1 MKTAIVD
8 RNIRA
13 RALRVAALAAA
24 AGFAISVAPMLA
36 PTLAHGQVAV
46 PNVQSGGVAITGE
59 DFAGVRYTQGS
70 IGGNI
75 AFKARRAFV
84 WDSGEVKRIQLH
96 DDVVVTLGE
105 YSFIAKQA
113 GVWMQRVSAQGAQ
126 PEVYQVFV
134 AFDQVGNPGDAVGFG
149 VSADR
154 LPVRAVIEL
163 RESLSLNADLVINQ
177 APDGPGRKGSER
189 ELAFAVASREMMA
202 SSLRKMLGIEP
213 LVAAVAPAPFV
224 RRMMIDP
231 ATLPPETAVATA
243 PAGSGLKPPPAA
255 ATKSTTQ
262 ASRTTPPSGASTTS
276 PSTPPTTSTTRSTTT
291 STPRPST
298 TGAVASTPSTSSP
311 SPADSGIATTTTG
324 NQGTPTG
331 AAAGTGAA
339 VPAGTVV
346 AGTQPPT
353 AAAPITPTPSPTPSP
368 TQAPAGASSSVTG
381 GAGPAQTLA
390 ATAPLAP
397 IFAREGIILV
407 SGKDITMVSGTEEN
421 AVIVAGGVVMQYTD
435 RQTGRT
441 LQMTAQRAA
450 IFTDPGSLADTA
462 QFKVEQVRGIFL
474 EGEVTA
480 TDGKYTLRGPQIYYD
495 IRANKAVMLDAV
507 FWTYDERRQLP
518 LYMRASS
525 IRQTATDQFEA
536 NKAVF
541 TNTAFFDPELSLG
554 ASNIT
559 IKRQTVA
566 VPQTEIDRVAGAK
579 PAETMTTFVTADNVV
594 LKAGPVPI
602 FYWPSYS
609 GDAQIMPIKD
619 LRVENRNGSGLA
631 FKVGLNAYALL
642 GMKTPSD
649 TRIDLLTDIYT
660 ERGIGLGTRMS
671 WDKLDSKGSLF
682 AYMLPNDN
690 GTDVL
695 KPGTEKE
702 QDGAFRGLI
711 VGDQRWR
718 IDDKWTLFAEGSYI
732 SDETLIDALYEEVG
746 EARREFTNRLRA
758 DRIEEN
764 TQLSLEA
771 KGTFNDFLANE
782 WLLQSQGYSV
792 NKTPEGMYVRQ
803 ADDLLSGSNPGL
815 LTYWSEYR
823 AGVLS
828 MSFDE
833 IKPEDRGFNTPYLS
847 QRAFGL
853 NQGQSYADSLSS
865 QGYIDDSIFRA
876 DTRQEIS
883 AQFKARDITI
893 QPFVTGRATAY
904 DNKFSQFSPDEDD
917 QARLHGSV
925 GVRASTTFQ
934 RVYDGVDSRLFDIHR
949 LRHIIEPSI
958 SAWYAGTTIESQDL
972 PIYDDSVESLAN
984 RGIVRFGA
992 TQIFQTQRGGP
1003 GQWHNVDL
1011 LTITTDFV
1019 ISDSSS
1025 DAKTPIGRFFDYR
1038 PEYANP
1044 GNYFVGDL
1052 VYRLTDATAITG
1064 STVYDFDR
1072 NQQAMSSTGV
1082 NVRHSQAFSTFGD
1095 LRYINDLDS
1104 TYVNV
1109 GATYEF
1115 TSKYSATASAAY
1127 DVDIGGFQSSDFEIR
1142 RNFSSMLFG
1151 IGIGYNDITGQ
1162 TSLGFVFKPY
1172 GASGEARLDGTGRAS
1187 RDFGS

>member
-1 MKTAIVD
+1 M
-8 RNIRA
+8 R
-13 RALRVAALAAA
+13 LAALAAA
-24 AGFAISVAPMLA
+24 AGFAVSMASQMA
-36 PTLAHGQVAV
+36 YGQVAASSMQ
-46 PNVQSGGVAITGE
+46 PAGVAITGE
-59 DFAGVRYTQGS
+59 DFAGVRYTQASILGS
-70 IGGNI
+70 MT
-75 AFKARRAFV
+75 FKGRRAFV
-84 WDSGEVKRIQLH
+84 WDTGEVKRIQLH
-96 DDVVVTLGE
+96 DDVHVTLGE

-113 GVWMQRVSAQGAQ
+113 GVWMQRLSTEGAQ

-134 AFDQVGNPGDAVGFG
+134 AFDQVGNPADAVGFG
-149 VSADR
+149 ISADR

-163 RESLSLNADLVINQ
+163 QGALSLNADLVINQ
-177 APDGPGRKGSER
+177 APDGPGKRSSER
-189 ELAFAVASREMMA
+189 EQAFAVTSREMMA
-202 SSLRKMLGIEP
+202 ASLRKTLGVEP
-213 LVAAVAPAPFV
+213 VIAAAPPAPFI

-243 PAGSGLKPPPAA
+243 PAGSGLKPLPAA
-255 ATKSTTQ
+255 PK
-262 ASRTTPPSGASTTS
+262 RTAQDTRTTS
-276 PSTPPTTSTTRSTTT
+276 PSTPAASTRPTPPT
-291 STPRPST
+291 STPTATRTSPAGTPVAPVTPPATPT
-298 TGAVASTPSTSSP
+298 TTTQTNTAGAVVGTQPTTPPTTPTTPTTTTPSTPSIP
-311 SPADSGIATTTTG
+311 PLAPASPAS
-324 NQGTPTG
+324 P
-331 AAAGTGAA
+331 
-339 VPAGTVV
+339 V
-346 AGTQPPT
+346 AQT
-353 AAAPITPTPSPTPSP
+353 
-368 TQAPAGASSSVTG
+368 PAGATG
-381 GAGPAQTLA
+381 APV
-390 ATAPLAP
+390 ATAPIAP

-407 SGKDITMVSGTEEN
+407 SGKDITMVSGIEEN
-421 AVIVAGGVVMQYTD
+421 VVIVAGGVVMQYTD
-435 RQTGRT
+435 RATGRT
-441 LQMTAQRAA
+441 LQLTAQRAA
-450 IFTDPGSLADTA
+450 VFTDPGSLADTA

-495 IRANKAVMLDAV
+495 IKANKAVMLDAV

-525 IRQTATDQFEA
+525 IRQTAMDQFEA

-541 TNTAFFDPELSLG
+541 TNTAFFDPELTLG

-559 IKRQTVA
+559 IKRQTVE
-566 VPQTEIDRVAGAK
+566 VPQTEIDRVGGAK
-579 PAETMTTFVTADNVV
+579 PAQTTTTLVSADNIV
-594 LKAGPVPI
+594 LKAGPVPV
-602 FYWPSYS
+602 FYWPTYS

-619 LRVENRNGSGLA
+619 LRFENRNGSGVA
-631 FKVGLNAYALL
+631 FKVGLNAYSLL
-642 GMKTPSD
+642 GIKSPGD
-649 TRIDLLTDIYT
+649 TRFDLLTDFYA
-660 ERGIGLGTRMS
+660 ERGIGIGTRMA
-671 WDKLDSKGSLF
+671 WDKPDSKGSLF

-711 VGDQRWR
+711 VADQLWR

-732 SDETLIDALYEEVG
+732 SDETFIDALYEEVG
-746 EARREFTNRLRA
+746 ESRREFTNRLRA
-758 DRIEEN
+758 DRLDEN
-764 TQLSLEA
+764 TQLSIEA

-803 ADDLLSGSNPGL
+803 ADDLLSGSHPGL

-823 AGVLS
+823 AGMMS

-833 IKPEDRGFNTPYLS
+833 IKPEDRGFNTTFLS

-853 NQGQSYADSLSS
+853 NQGQSYSDSLRS
-865 QGYIDDSIFRA
+865 QGYLEESVFRA
-876 DTRQEIS
+876 DTRQEVS
-883 AQFKARDITI
+883 AQFKAGAVTI

-934 RVYDGVDSRLFDIHR
+934 RVYDGVDSRIFDIHR
-949 LRHIIEPSI
+949 LRHIIEPSV
-958 SAWYAGTTIESQDL
+958 SAWYAGTNIASQDL
-972 PIYDDSVESLAN
+972 PIYDDSVESLAEG
-984 RGIVRFGA
+984 GIVRFGA

-1019 ISDSSS
+1019 ISESNYE
-1025 DAKTPIGRFFDYR
+1025 AKTPIGRFFDYR

-1052 VYRLTDATAITG
+1052 VYRLTDAVAITG

-1082 NVRHSQAFSTFGD
+1082 SVRHSSAFSTYGD

-1104 TYVNV
+1104 TYLNL
-1109 GATYEF
+1109 GAAYEF
-1115 TSKYSATASAAY
+1115 TSKYSATVSAAY
-1127 DVDIGGFQSSDFEIR
+1127 DLDINGFQSTDFELR

-1151 IGIGYNDITGQ
+1151 IGLGYNDITGEA
-1162 TSLGFVFKPY
+1162 SFGFVFRPN
-1172 GASGEARLDGTGRAS
+1172 GATGEARLGGS
-1187 RDFGS
+1187 GGGSDF